1 MAENPYAAPR
11 AHVQDAGTA
20 LAGEFVAEGQSVPA
34 GNGWSWIRDGF
45 AMFREQP
52 GTWILIVIVFVVIAI
67 VMGLIPFV
75 GSLALQLLTPVF
87 TGGVMLGCRQIEE
100 GGEFS
105 VGTLFAGFSNRGGQ
119 LVLLGLVGLLAIV
132 LIVMATGLVFF
143 GMGGLAL
150 FSGAATD
157 QRAAI
162 GFATMMLAV
171 LVGLALSLPVY
182 MALWFSPALI
192 ALNDLP
198 LGAAIKSSFS
208 GCLRN
213 MIPFLVYGVVL
224 FVFLVLAIIPVLL
237 GMLVMLP
244 VLFASIYTA
253 YRDIYYVR

>member
-132 LIVMATGLVFF
+132 LIVMATGLVF
-143 GMGGLAL
+143 GIGGLAL
-150 FSGAATD
+150 FSDGAIG

-162 GFATMMLAV
+162 GFATMMLAL

-192 ALNDLP
+192 VLNDLP
-198 LGAAIKSSFS
+198 LGAAIKASFS

-213 MIPFLVYGVVL
+213 VVPFLVYGVVL